1 MIVRPP
7 TLFLLQDKVK
17 ALFGRY
23 EVIVHNWRNIMGH
36 ALVLEFT
43 PAAAL
48 VKVWKG
54 RVWGG
59 VGRDEP
65 GAETA
70 VSTPAVL
77 VTIASL
83 STARCV
89 GGASAWLKL
98 AWIAK
103 QESCDLLSNG
113 RNPPPWQ

>member
-1 MIVRPP
+1 MRTPRGGAVWAVRSHCPPLLHPTP
-7 TLFLLQDKVK
+7 TLYLLQDKVK

-59 VGRDEP
+59 VGRDGPE
-65 GAETA
+65 AER
-70 VSTPAVL
+70 VCLHSV
-77 VTIASL
+77 
-83 STARCV
+83 
-89 GGASAWLKL
+89 
-98 AWIAK
+98 
-103 QESCDLLSNG
+103 
-113 RNPPPWQ
+113 PPSP